1 MIGGDENK
9 ETSDELVTRSDDGR
23 ISCYV
28 RTIEMRQREQPGG
41 VYNTKGRL
49 IMLCINRPMGGGASL
64 GVDGMEF
71 HESKEK
77 GRRGEG
83 RGGEERDMMRCIGV
97 KRTR

>member
-71 HESKEK
+71 WGMHQTVA
-77 GRRGEG
+77 
-83 RGGEERDMMRCIGV
+83 GEEGKWQEGMDDNQI
-97 KRTR
+97 